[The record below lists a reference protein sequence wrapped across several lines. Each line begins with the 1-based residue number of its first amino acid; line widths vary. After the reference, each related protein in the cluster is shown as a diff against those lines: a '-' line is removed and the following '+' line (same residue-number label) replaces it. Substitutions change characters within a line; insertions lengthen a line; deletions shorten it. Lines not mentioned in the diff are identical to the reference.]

1 MPSDSPAEV
10 AQSSSSLAALMPAI
24 SGKNKSKKKLIVI
37 VWMFEAMVVVL
48 FLFSY
53 FSIALLSS
61 VRAYVEAEGH
71 YSKGQKDAIYALAR
85 YAHYGQS
92 EDYKNFLSNLAI
104 CQGDRQARE
113 SLEKASPDVP
123 AAYQGFLQARNH
135 PDDIDG
141 MIRVFLQLRKVPEID
156 HAITVWEAADRHI
169 ENLSQIGLRVHKAV
183 LAGTLSPAM
192 TRNFLDELHDTNS
205 LLTPLE
211 VDFSATLGKVA
222 RKVKTLTV
230 LALLVG
236 VSLLLSGAYVFSR
249 RIVRQNEEAE
259 HLLLDSRNQLQ
270 HVLQLAPLSM
280 FIVRVEDDAVVYA
293 NDQALAQFKVEE
305 SKLGEVH
312 PQSLYVRQE
321 DYAVFLAA
329 LKGPGSVKDLEQQFQ
344 DTQEK
349 SFWARYSS
357 LRIRFGEQDCVLTAL
372 IDIDDEKRAHD
383 ELHFRAFHDPLTG
396 LPNRAMF
403 MDSMEMAL
411 GRIDR
416 KKGVFS
422 IMFIDLDNFKPVNDA
437 LGHEMGDLLLQQVAG
452 RIQSC
457 IRRGD
462 LAARLGGD
470 EFVVLIEDLSDVRE
484 VSLIAHNIL
493 NMLERDYSLNGHTAS
508 ITSSIGISSYPK
520 NGSELNALLSAADT
534 AMYRAKSAGRNN
546 AQFYS

>member
-1 MPSDSPAEV
+1 
-10 AQSSSSLAALMPAI
+10 MPAI
-24 SGKNKSKKKLIVI
+24 SGKNKSKKRLIVI

-48 FLFSY
+48 FLFAY

-85 YAHYGQS
+85 YVHYGQN

-113 SLEKASPDVP
+113 ALEKAPPDVP

-141 MIRVFLQLRKVPEID
+141 MIHVFLKLRKVPEID
-156 HAITVWEAADRHI
+156 QAIAFWEAGDRHV
-169 ENLSQIGLRVHKAV
+169 ENLSQIGLRVHIAV

-192 TRNFLDELHDTNS
+192 ARNFLDELHDTNS

-211 VDFSATLGKVA
+211 ANFSATLGKVA
-222 RKVKTLTV
+222 RKVKALMM

-259 HLLLDSRNQLQ
+259 HLLLESRNQLQ

-280 FIVRVEDDAVVYA
+280 FIVRVEDNAIVYA
-293 NDQALAQFKVEE
+293 NDHALAQFKVEG
-305 SKLGEVH
+305 SKLGEVD
-312 PQSLYVRQE
+312 PQSLYVRRE
-321 DYAVFLAA
+321 DYAVFLAT
-329 LKGPGSVKDLEQQFQ
+329 LKNAGSVKDLEQQFQ
-344 DTQEK
+344 DAQEK
-349 SFWARYSS
+349 PFWARYSS
-357 LRIRFGEQDCVLTAL
+357 LRIRFDEQDCVLTAL
-372 IDIDDEKRAHD
+372 MNIDDKKRAHD

-403 MDSMEMAL
+403 INSMEMAL

-416 KKGVFS
+416 KNGVFS

-462 LAARLGGD
+462 LVARLGGD
-470 EFVVLIEDLSDVRE
+470 EFVVLIEDLNDVKE
-484 VSLIAHNIL
+484 VSSIAHKIL
-493 NMLERDYSLNGHTAS
+493 NILERDYSLNGHTAS

-520 NGSELNALLSAADT
+520 NGSELNVLLSAADA